1 MRRTKKVLLPAWS
14 QQGQRQFS
22 GAPRR
27 SMACATPTTS
37 VMETASHN
45 YARIRDANPPIYNNV
60 EVEKLECCG
69 HVQKR
74 MGRQLMNK
82 AQELKTTTFDNNGK
96 GPKGIGGRG
105 RLKKQAILNMQGHY
119 GAAIRKNVGN
129 IQSMRKAFRVIL
141 EHRNKLHQN
150 CGNRCPSKKSNGG
163 DPNCKALPE
172 FVMKANPPVF
182 ETILSDELLE
192 KCANGGTQNT
202 NESFHHLT
210 WERCLKTVFCGRRR
224 IELAVADATVRRKGW
239 TSSSRWGSR

>member
-74 MGRQLMNK
+74 MGRQFMNK

-96 GPKGIGGRG
+96 GLKGIGGR
-105 RLKKQAILNMQGHY
+105 
-119 GAAIRKNVGN
+119 
-129 IQSMRKAFRVIL
+129 
-141 EHRNKLHQN
+141 
-150 CGNRCPSKKSNGG
+150 
-163 DPNCKALPE
+163 
-172 FVMKANPPVF
+172 
-182 ETILSDELLE
+182 
-192 KCANGGTQNT
+192 
-202 NESFHHLT
+202 
-210 WERCLKTVFCGRRR
+210 
-224 IELAVADATVRRKGW
+224 AD
-239 TSSSRWGSR
+239 